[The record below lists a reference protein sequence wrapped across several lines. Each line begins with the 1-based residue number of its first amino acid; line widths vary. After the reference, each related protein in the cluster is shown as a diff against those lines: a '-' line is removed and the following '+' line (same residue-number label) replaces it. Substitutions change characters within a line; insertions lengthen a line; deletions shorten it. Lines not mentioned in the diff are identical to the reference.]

1 MSEKIQNISG
11 TGPQNDISI
20 LRDRVN
26 ELEQE
31 LLLRNAELEK
41 AEKRNRVLQQKNEYF
56 TQIISCVN
64 DGYVVHNRGIIT
76 EINYRF
82 SEITG
87 YPAEELIG
95 TNFLRLVTEESRN
108 RVLTNIAA
116 HSTHT
121 YEITI
126 IKKNGTTATLEIA
139 PRNIEGGEGRVVIV
153 RDITDKKKVEQ
164 DLKDSE
170 LVYKTL
176 TDQAIIGIYTIDDG
190 VITYANDLM
199 QKISGYRKETL
210 TTWGRE
216 EFLTIVHPDDREFAR
231 EQYKKKITGEIDTA
245 VKHYDL
251 RIITGNGNAKW
262 VTLFSK
268 PIRIKNRYVIMSAM
282 LDIDERKIAE
292 TNLRESEERFRVLAD
307 SPFQGMFIHDES
319 GIILAN
325 QTLFEM
331 LGLDQHNPRD
341 FEQVYGVHA
350 LKFVAKEYHWKIF
363 EDIRQNHNQPYEI
376 KAMRLNGGTFFAEVQ
391 SSWTFLNGSRM
402 RVFAIR
408 DITERKRVEFVETH
422 DKLTGFLNET
432 GFLTK
437 LADSIK
443 KDDQFEVMEIELC
456 GDDLNKIRHIN
467 VDENYKSIGNDLE
480 EFIISDIANTLSRQ
494 CFPEMTL
501 ARVGN
506 RFFVLCPHTGE
517 IGYTTGH
524 SINTAL
530 SIFPYSLRGFPNEV
544 DAHISITA
552 FPQDFDS
559 KNPKKIIN
567 NCDSAI
573 QWARDKNVRFMLFNK
588 KRDSEVRELYRL
600 EQDLKVA
607 VHNLRNNVN
616 NEFFIA
622 YQPKVNAKEKIV
634 GLEALIRWNH
644 PEIGEITPTL
654 FIGIAEHN
662 GLIHEIGRWV
672 VQESCSHLS
681 ELLKI
686 NPLINISINV
696 SPQQLQEDFSSYLEQ
711 TLSTTMIQHKN
722 LELEIIEREIVKKE
736 NIKILEDF
744 YKLGIKIAVDDFTDE
759 QAGLK
764 QIARLS
770 GIIETIKFSQSSI
783 NYIME
788 NENYA
793 FIVQGLIDLVHN
805 FKQPIQVVAE
815 GVDTK
820 EKFDRCLM
828 LGFDQIQ
835 GYYNGRE
842 PKLFSEIST
851 LLMNETS
858 LH

>member
-1 MSEKIQNISG
+1 MSEKNTKS
-11 TGPQNDISI
+11 PAEY
-20 LRDRVN
+20 RDEIANLLGQIR
-26 ELEQE
+26 ELEQK
-31 LLLRNAELEK
+31 LLNMEQS
-41 AEKRNRVLQQKNEYF
+41 NTMLQRKNEYYLRV
-56 TQIISCVN
+56 ISSVN
-64 DGYVVHNRGIIT
+64 DGYVVHRNGIIT
-76 EINYRF
+76 AINKRV

-87 YPAEELIG
+87 YSSDELVG
-95 TNFLRLVTEESRN
+95 SDLLEHVAVESRN
-108 RVLTNIAA
+108 QILSHI
-116 HSTHT
+116 STKTSMT
-121 YEITI
+121 YEIDI
-126 IKKNGTTATLEIA
+126 IRKNGDTATLELTA
-139 PRNIEGGEGRVVIV
+139 GSIEGDEGRVVIV
-153 RDITDKKKVEQ
+153 RDITDKKKIEQ

-170 LVYKTL
+170 LVYRTL
-176 TDQAIIGIYTIDDG
+176 TEQAIIGIYTIDDG
-190 VITYANDLM
+190 VVTYANDLM
-199 QKISGYRKETL
+199 QKVSGYRKEDIL
-210 TTWGRE
+210 TWGPE
-216 EFLTIVHPDDREFAR
+216 DFLNLVHPEDREFAR
-231 EQYKKKITGEIDTA
+231 EQYKKKITGETEA
-245 VKHYDL
+245 TVTQYDL
-251 RIITGNGNAKW
+251 RIITSNGTTKW

-268 PIRIKNRYVIMSAM
+268 PIRINKRYVIMSAM
-282 LDIDERKIAE
+282 LDIDERKNAE
-292 TNLRESEERFRVLAD
+292 TNLRESEERFRILAD

-325 QTLFEM
+325 RTVFKM

-341 FEQVYGVHA
+341 FEKVYGVHA
-350 LKFVAKEYHWKIF
+350 LRFVAKDYHWKVF
-363 EDIRQNHNQPYEI
+363 EDIRQNHNQPYEV
-376 KAMRLNGGTFFAEVQ
+376 KALRLNGSSFFAELQ
-391 SSWTFLNGSRM
+391 SSWTFLNGSKM

-422 DKLTGFLNET
+422 DRLTGFLNET

-437 LADSIK
+437 LAESIK
-443 KDDQFEVMEIELC
+443 QEEQFEVMEIELSS
-456 GDDLNKIRHIN
+456 DDLNKIRHIN

-480 EFIISDIANTLSRQ
+480 EFIISDIASTLSRQ
-494 CFPEMTL
+494 CFPDKII
-501 ARVGN
+501 ARDGN
-506 RFFVLCPHTGE
+506 RFFLLCPHTGDT
-517 IGYTTGH
+517 GYTTGH

-530 SIFPYSLRGFPNEV
+530 SIFPYSLKGFPNEV

-559 KNPKKIIN
+559 KNPKKILN

-607 VHNLRNNVN
+607 VHNLRNNINN
-616 NEFFIA
+616 NEFYIA

-662 GLIHEIGRWV
+662 GLIGEIGRWV

-696 SPQQLQEDFSSYLEQ
+696 SPQQLEDDFSTYLEKVLD
-711 TLSTTMIQHKN
+711 TEMIQHKS
-722 LELEIIEREIVKKE
+722 LEIEIIEREIVKKE
-736 NIKILEDF
+736 NIRILEHF
-744 YKLGIKIAVDDFTDE
+744 FKMGIKIAVDDFTDE

-770 GIIETIKFSQSSI
+770 GIIETIKFSLSSI

-788 NENYA
+788 NESYA
-793 FIVQGLIDLVHN
+793 FIVKGLIDLVHN

-815 GVDTK
+815 GVDSR
-820 EKFDRCLM
+820 EKFDRCLA

-835 GYYNGRE
+835 GFYNGRE
-842 PKLFSEIST
+842 PKLFHEIST
-851 LLMNETS
+851 LLRNETF